1 MQGQINQNIMRVNFL
16 VLLSLSLLLFS
27 CNNSQPKEGEGY
39 LKVPGGEIWYKVIG
53 TGKKPPIV
61 MLHGGPG
68 FPSYSL
74 TPLFELAD
82 DRQIIVYDQLSCGRS
97 TNSTDT
103 SLMNM
108 ESQLKDLKALLN
120 KLKITDFYLYG
131 HSYGTML
138 AVDYYFKNE
147 NQPRALI
154 LASPCMS
161 TKIWEQDADTLI
173 NSMDTTYSKPL
184 KNFKAGNYK
193 DTGNYSKAIIAYYS
207 SFYNRKM
214 NQYIDSS
221 VARNGQNLYL
231 HMWGKEE
238 FLATGNLKNYN
249 RIMDL
254 QKISIPTLL
263 TAGEFDAAR
272 PNTVKFYQS
281 LIPNA
286 KFSLI
291 ANAGHST
298 MNDNTQADVKAIRD
312 FLQSIEK

>member
-1 MQGQINQNIMRVNFL
+1 MRQ
-16 VLLSLSLLLFS
+16 SLLLIITCALFLIS
-27 CNNSQPKEGEGY
+27 CNQLNPKEGEYY
-39 LKVPGGEIWYKVIG
+39 LPVKGGNIWYKVIG
-53 TGKKPPIV
+53 NGTKTPIV

-68 FPSYSL
+68 FPSYYL
-74 TPLFELAD
+74 APLFELAN

-120 KLKITDFYLYG
+120 ELKINNFYLYG

-138 AVDYYFKNE
+138 AVEYYFKNE
-147 NQPRALI
+147 NLPKALI

-173 NSMDTTYSKPL
+173 NSMDTAFSKPL

-193 DTGNYSKAIIAYYS
+193 DTGNYSHAIIAYYS
-207 SFYNRKM
+207 NFYNRKT

-231 HMWGKEE
+231 HMWGKED
-238 FLATGNLKNYN
+238 FLATGNLKNYD
-249 RIMDL
+249 RISDL
-254 QKISIPTLL
+254 HNISIPTLL

-272 PNTVKFYQS
+272 PNTVKIYQS

-286 KFSLI
+286 KYSMI
-291 ANAGHST
+291 ANAAHST
-298 MNDNTQADVKAIRD
+298 MNDNTEADVKAIID
-312 FLQSIEK
+312 FIKAIEK

>member
-1 MQGQINQNIMRVNFL
+1 MRQSFFL
-16 VLLSLSLLLFS
+16 IITCTLFLIS
-27 CNNSQPKEGEGY
+27 CRQRNPKEGEYY
-39 LKVPGGEIWYKVIG
+39 LPVKGGNIWYKVIG
-53 TGKKPPIV
+53 NGKKTPIV

-82 DRQIIVYDQLSCGRS
+82 DRQIVVYDQLSCGRS

-147 NQPRALI
+147 NQPKALI

-286 KFSLI
+286 KFSMI